1 MDTTVKTAKKKNSNL
16 RHWFQAAS
24 VALSN
29 GYAYGWAKGKIYT
42 GSNKQFCLPGLNC
55 YSCPGAVG
63 ACPIGALQAV
73 LDSGTYKF
81 SLYVFGCIG
90 LLGML
95 FGRFICGWMC
105 PFGFFQDL
113 LYKIPFFKK
122 MKNLPGHKYAI
133 YLKYVILLLFV
144 IILPMTVLNV
154 GGVGAPWFCEYI
166 CPSGMLLGG
175 IPLTAANPNL
185 AAQIGPRFM
194 WKLAVL
200 ILFTV
205 LSILSYRPF
214 CKYVCPLGALYGFCN
229 PVSGY
234 RLRVNEEKC
243 VSCAQCQKACG
254 MDIKVWQNPNSMEC
268 IRCGKCLRVCPTG
281 AITTTWGDLRRS
293 LSQPD
298 PQPVESVAPDYLQ
311 PVGSAAPNAAAV
323 APNADETALAVK
335 TEAEKPAKKKGSN
348 FWRPLIGILMFIT
361 GLYLI
366 GKKATTI
373 VSTLVFGL
381 VPEDV
386 LTLWALGSYIIPL
399 VCAVLLFIL
408 SLKMISGKNDIR
420 LTHQLNW
427 ITLGSVPF
435 VVAVYFVFGLF
446 AYGASGM
453 NPLLAFNNAVYLITD
468 DWKSYLVLIILTLLG
483 AFATKRTDRQ

>member
-1 MDTTVKTAKKKNSNL
+1 MDTTVKTTKKKNPTL

-90 LLGML
+90 LFGML

-154 GGVGAPWFCEYI
+154 GGVGSPWFCEYI

-194 WKLAVL
+194 WKLALL
-200 ILFTV
+200 ILFTL

-229 PVSGY
+229 PVSAH
-234 RLRVNEEKC
+234 RMRVDQDKC
-243 VSCAQCQKACG
+243 VNCGQCQKACG

-268 IRCGKCLRVCPTG
+268 IRCGQCRQVCPTG

-293 LSQPD
+293 LSRPD
-298 PQPVESVAPDYLQ
+298 PQSAESVAAEIVAVDP
-311 PVGSAAPNAAAV
+311 AAPV
-323 APNADETALAVK
+323 TDVV
-335 TEAEKPAKKKGSN
+335 EKPAGKGSN
-348 FWRPLIGILMFIT
+348 ILMKIIGILMFLT
-361 GLYLI
+361 GLALI
-366 GKKATTI
+366 GMKAVI
-373 VSTLVFGL
+373 LFSSLLFGIA
-381 VPEDV
+381 PDDV
-386 LTLWALGSYIIPL
+386 LTLWIFGPYFLPL
-399 VCAVLLFIL
+399 FCAILLFKL
-408 SLKMISGKNDIR
+408 GLKMISGKDDIR

-435 VVAVYFVFGLF
+435 VVVVYFVFGLF
-446 AYGASGM
+446 VYGAAGM
-453 NPLLAFNNAVYLITD
+453 NLLLAVNNAVSLITD
-468 DWKSYLVLIILTLLG
+468 DWMSYLPLVILTLLG
-483 AFATKRTDRQ
+483 AFITKPKEME